1 MTDQLKSVCEQLDN
15 LAIQYIEEA
24 DAISKL
30 KQNIGNE
37 MAKGFFNLGHA
48 KYTMGTN
55 KLSRYS
61 YDERMKSLYKIKVNE
76 QRDNRNDVFSITNV
90 EFDDESKANENL
102 SDTAKDEVTEQLNKL
117 TLRQRTAAQAN
128 ADRTVPEMLKENE
141 KDESATNTEKRA
153 SKKRTEKRPIDRN
166 PLHWFGILVP
176 ASLRTCQQHFKN
188 AALYTLE
195 EANHLNRLTVLE
207 EQYQAL
213 QKRKA
218 QILNDLSSLRAKDD
232 LKPGLKPQQ
241 QLAQSENNE
250 RESESES
257 ENHDDQV
264 VPETDVL
271 DAT

>member
-1 MTDQLKSVCEQLDN
+1 MQIHQLPFPDVSSC
-15 LAIQYIEEA
+15 A
-24 DAISKL
+24 S
-30 KQNIGNE
+30 
-37 MAKGFFNLGHA
+37 
-48 KYTMGTN
+48 
-55 KLSRYS
+55 
-61 YDERMKSLYKIKVNE
+61 KVNE

-188 AALYTLE
+188 GNYNCSNPMLNMTL
-195 EANHLNRLTVLE
+195 N
-207 EQYQAL
+207 
-213 QKRKA
+213 
-218 QILNDLSSLRAKDD
+218 
-232 LKPGLKPQQ
+232 
-241 QLAQSENNE
+241 
-250 RESESES
+250 
-257 ENHDDQV
+257 
-264 VPETDVL
+264 
-271 DAT
+271 